1 MDKTV
6 IINGSHRA
14 PISNSRRY
22 SKYLMK
28 FLKSYSEEFLLNKNN
43 YDEVSK
49 ELFSAKKVIL
59 VFPLYMDCIPSILL
73 DFLNRLEKLGKKY
86 KSRPVVYIVIN
97 CGFIENEQN
106 EVAISVM
113 KFFLKKNDF
122 KFGGVLSIGSGEV
135 IMDSPFRGL
144 VTSKIK
150 KFAKAIELEESIC
163 LKAQI
168 PISKGIVVRAIN
180 KYWALKGASLG
191 KTKIEM
197 ETMEIQ

>member
-28 FLKSYSEEFLLNKNN
+28 FLRSYSEEFLLNKNN

-49 ELFSAKKVIL
+49 ELFSANKAIL
-59 VFPLYMDCIPSILL
+59 IFPLYADCIPSILL
-73 DFLNRLEKLGKKY
+73 GFLNRLEKLGEKY
-86 KSRPVVYIVIN
+86 KSRPVVYIIIN

-106 EVAISVM
+106 DVAIDIM
-113 KFFLKKNDF
+113 AFYLKKNNF
-122 KFGGVLSIGSGEV
+122 EFGGVLSIGSGEA
-135 IMDSPFRGL
+135 ILDSPFRGV
-144 VTSKIK
+144 VTGKIK
-150 KFAKAIELEESIC
+150 KFAKAIELGENIRIKTQMPIPKGFFV
-163 LKAQI
+163 KA
-168 PISKGIVVRAIN
+168 GN
-180 KYWALKGASLG
+180 KYWALKGSTHG

-197 ETMEIQ
+197 QTMEIK